1 MLVSGGL
8 ILWVLILYVV
18 LAALCAALALA
29 IAWCGYRAVHACLFG
44 FQTETDR
51 PLDPSLLLTP
61 ARARRNYE
69 QYVRLRAAQGLRPRR
84 R

>member
-1 MLVSGGL
+1 MVFSGGL

-18 LAALCAALALA
+18 LAVLCAVLVLA
-29 IAWCGYRAVHACLFG
+29 IAWWGYRAVHACLFG
-44 FQTETDR
+44 FQTEADR
-51 PLDPSLLLTP
+51 PLDSSLLLTP

-69 QYVRLRAAQGLRPRR
+69 QYVRLRAGQGLRPRR